1 MAYNAMGLANGDG
14 SVTVYGNSSS
24 SGGGGGTT
32 ASAVSYDNSTSGL
45 SATNV
50 QEAIDV
56 LATSS
61 AGGSVV
67 NIITD
72 TDWFHGKVVTLT
84 GTYDT
89 YQATFDNNGHA
100 QVRVF
105 YNDTYDV
112 ECEDFHNSLIVTEM
126 GAVYTVGIDEDYAIV
141 TITAYDTDE
150 MKNKSIIIKLGDIVK
165 ATPTFDDNG
174 VLTFKATK
182 VDTYTIYYTDEN
194 DVTRLPQNFKVK
206 ELNITMSITYY
217 HIIPKTF
224 AAATDSEVIVM
235 VMAADEGY
243 CDLYDDCGWRVG
255 QERTVHLSAMS
266 ATGVGESHVAQ
277 DVTFVLMNKGGKTLT
292 NAVSS
297 GRTECSFVVGMKDC
311 LNEVGYMNSTGTNNG
326 SWSSSARRAW
336 CNSVFKNAIP
346 STLLPI
352 FKQFQNIT
360 AQTYNGSTNQTTDDY
375 FALPAA
381 AEVFKGDPTY
391 GTGGSAGKTTAYSN
405 LTEFNALSR
414 FTYYETTANRVK
426 TVNGSANYWWERSPN
441 YNASAFFCSVN
452 NDGGAANDNASYA
465 NGLAPFGV
473 I

>member
-50 QEAIDV
+50 QEAIDA

-89 YQATFDNNGHA
+89 YQATLDNNGHA

-150 MKNKSIIIKLGDIVK
+150 MKNKSIIIKLGDMVK

-194 DVTRLPQNFKVK
+194 DVTRLPQNFEVE

-224 AAATDSEVIVM
+224 AAATDSEVIAM
-235 VMAADEGY
+235 VAAADEGY

-255 QERTVHLSAMS
+255 QEHGSWVLLHKGLY
-266 ATGVGESHVAQ
+266 EL
-277 DVTFVLMNKGGKTLT
+277 VTPVLNKDFTSRNT
-292 NAVSS
+292 
-297 GRTECSFVVGMKDC
+297 CSFVC
-311 LNEVGYMNSTGTNNG
+311 GYKECYASGKMNG
-326 SWSSSARRAW
+326 SSYNTATNSGSWDSSAGRTW
-336 CNSVFKNAIP
+336 CNTTFKNNAVGN
-346 STLLPI
+346 LLPI
-352 FKQFQNIT
+352 FKEFKTIT
-360 AQTYNGSTNQTTDDY
+360 AREYNSSDIKVSNDY
-375 FALPAA
+375 FALC
-381 AEVFKGDPTY
+381 AEKEIY
-391 GTGGSAGKTTAYSN
+391 GTTKYCNTVEN
-405 LTEFNALSR
+405 DVLTQ
-414 FTYYETTANRVK
+414 FTYYENTSNRRKKYNNSYVIH
-426 TVNGSANYWWERSPN
+426 WHRSPAGRATFKTEAFTVTTRDGDD
-441 YNASAFFCSVN
+441 YNEIS
-452 NDGGAANDNASYA
+452 
-465 NGLAPFGV
+465 NGVYSNETHIIYFSPFGC